1 MSEPCP
7 APPPGR
13 TSRTHR
19 TRQHRG
25 AEALILTGAT
35 LLLGVLTLLGEWPH
49 TSTPWLVVDVATLAA
64 SAGLMRLL
72 SRHRVLGAGLQAVLA
87 AVSPTGT
94 PGSTMATI
102 QVAWR
107 ERFTPAAALTAAGV
121 GAHLLRWLWRPFP
134 GLTFSWWVVVA
145 FAVYAALLGWGAQA
159 RARERLIGSLA
170 ERTRRA
176 EADQA
181 QRVAE
186 ARAAERHQIAREMH
200 DVLAHRLSLLATYAG
215 AMAYR
220 PDAPLA
226 QRTQAAGVIR
236 TGAHEALEELREV
249 IAVLRD
255 DPAEADAAA
264 GTRPQPTLADLP
276 ALVAECTRA
285 GMRITVTDQ
294 TTEAPPSSIARAAY
308 RIVQECLTNARKHAP
323 GAPVT
328 ITLAGSAEA
337 GWLTVTAGNPLTAD
351 GGAHLPSSGT
361 GLVGLAERARLV
373 GGHLEHAAGPDG
385 FQLEARL
392 PWTP

>member
-1 MSEPCP
+1 MSEPRLPP
-7 APPPGR
+7 ARRPRHQPGA
-13 TSRTHR
+13 
-19 TRQHRG
+19 G
-25 AEALILTGAT
+25 ALILTGAT
-35 LLLGVLTLLGEWPH
+35 LLLGVLTLVGEWPH
-49 TSTPWLVVDVATLAA
+49 TSTSWLVVDVATLAA
-64 SAGLMRLL
+64 SAGLMPLV

-94 PGSTMATI
+94 PGSTIATI

-107 ERFTPAAALTAAGV
+107 ERFTPAAVLAAAGV

-134 GLTFSWWVVVA
+134 GLSFSWWVVVA

-170 ERTRRA
+170 ERARRA
-176 EADQA
+176 EADQE

-186 ARAAERHQIAREMH
+186 ARIAERTQIAREMH

-220 PDAPLA
+220 PDAPVA
-226 QRTQAAGVIR
+226 QRTQAADVIR
-236 TGAHEALEELREV
+236 TGAHEALEELRQV

-255 DPAEADAAA
+255 DHDPADEGD

-276 ALVAECTRA
+276 ALVAECTAA
-285 GMRITVTDQ
+285 GMEITVTDR
-294 TTEAPPSSIARAAY
+294 TTGAPPSTIGRAAY
-308 RIVQECLTNARKHAP
+308 RIVQEALTNARKHAP

-328 ITLAGSAEA
+328 LTLAGGTEA
-337 GWLTVTAGNPLTAD
+337 GWLTVTAKNPCAAD